1 MTTAAG
7 WAPGPDGIR
16 QRDGVRLSVTMLTYG
31 SQPDTRTV
39 AVGIQSQLRPLGEVS
54 ITSVDDNYAAMRDL
68 AGWDVGLS
76 FDGTLGY
83 TYDPGWKPR
92 GARAGAAAFVRRSG
106 AAGS

>member
-1 MTTAAG
+1 
-7 WAPGPDGIR
+7 
-16 QRDGVRLSVTMLTYG
+16 MLTYG

-83 TYDPGWKPR
+83 TYDPGGSRAAHEPALLHSFADR
-92 GARAGAAAFVRRSG
+92 VLRVAELGIRAREGCCNE
-106 AAGS
+106 